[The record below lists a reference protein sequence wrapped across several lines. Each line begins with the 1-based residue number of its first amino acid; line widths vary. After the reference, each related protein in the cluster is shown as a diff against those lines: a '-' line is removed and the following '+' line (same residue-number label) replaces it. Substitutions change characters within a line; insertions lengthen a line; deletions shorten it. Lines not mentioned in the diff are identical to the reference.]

1 MIDFAPGMRTI
12 IRDEEWMVKKIETN
26 SLGNKT
32 LYCVG
37 VSPLVK
43 DREAIFLTDLEKIQ
57 IVDPAEVKLVADVS
71 PFYKRALLYLE
82 SQWRQQI
89 PTDANLHIG
98 HKAAMDLMPYQ
109 LDPAKLALQRQRQR
123 ILIADAVGLGKTL
136 EAGILM
142 SELIARGKGKRIL
155 VVTVKSMMTQFQKE
169 MWNRFTIPLVR
180 LDSNRIQKIRANL
193 PSNYNPFFYYDKT
206 IVSIDTLKRDVEYRT
221 HLENAYWDIIVIDEA
236 QNVAERGDHQAQRS
250 RLAKLLADRSDTMI
264 MLSATPHDGR
274 AKSFASLMNMLDPT
288 AIADPQNY
296 TPEDIKGLCIRRF
309 KKDVKDQVS
318 GSFLER
324 KITLERCN
332 ASAKEEYAFDI
343 FTEMQLEMDLGKTK
357 GTGQLFKTSLEK
369 SLFSSPAACIKSIE
383 ARLKKLY
390 KKYTAD
396 DIKDIHLLENLKTA
410 LEAITPAD
418 FTRYQKLL
426 DLLKSKEYA
435 WNPADSGDRV
445 VIFTERIETM
455 KYLAERLRQD
465 LGLKANAIQEISG
478 GMSDAEQ
485 QRIVED
491 FGRTESSV
499 RVLVASDVAS
509 EGLNL
514 HYLSHRLI
522 HFDIPWSLMVFQQRN
537 GRIDRYVKATRN
549 GRGTR
554 LDRKKRMQVWKV
566 FENYQNLMKEN
577 QIRDINTA
585 MYESTKLLQSAG
597 RKPRYASIIIDEGQ
611 DFSDN
616 AYRLIRALAGEE
628 HPNDIFI
635 VGDSHQRIYRN
646 HPTLS
651 KCGINVRGRSSI
663 LKINYRTTE
672 EIRKHAFALLNGIS
686 FDDLDE
692 DLDLGD
698 KCQSLTH
705 GEKPIVEN
713 FGNANDEFDFL
724 LREVKKLKENG
735 VSLTDICV
743 VARTKKLVD
752 DYIALF
758 TRAGIRSYA
767 IKRNKVDDRS
777 FDGLRV
783 ATMHRVKGL
792 EFKYVFIAAV
802 NNRIIPLPS
811 AINKTDAV
819 SEAESITSEKC
830 LLYVAM
836 TRAQKGVYITSY
848 GRPSEF
854 LG

>member
-1 MIDFAPGMRTI
+1 MDNEDFPFGYEFVRKATLREINFGESDMTGEKLSVSGVEEVRKGFRICKYCGKIQPENGKANHSFACKTRKMPALMQANAYEECLFLYREFSTEILRLLVPATTMDSSSVKMESFVAAFMLGMKEYFGNVDHLRATVSEVPVPDADYRKQYLVIYDSVPGGTGYLKQLMHEKNALIEIFERALHVMENCSCKDDPQKDGCYHCLYAYRQSQQIGNISRTTAIRILKSILSGKDNVQKIDTFYE
-12 IRDEEWMVKKIETN
+12 EEWNRIVIAQ
-26 SLGNKT
+26 
-32 LYCVG
+32 
-37 VSPLVK
+37 
-43 DREAIFLTDLEKIQ
+43 EALTLEK
-57 IVDPAEVKLVADVS
+57 
-71 PFYKRALLYLE
+71 
-82 SQWRQQI
+82 
-89 PTDANLHIG
+89 
-98 HKAAMDLMPYQ
+98 
-109 LDPAKLALQRQRQR
+109 
-123 ILIADAVGLGKTL
+123 
-136 EAGILM
+136 
-142 SELIARGKGKRIL
+142 
-155 VVTVKSMMTQFQKE
+155 
-169 MWNRFTIPLVR
+169 
-180 LDSNRIQKIRANL
+180 
-193 PSNYNPFFYYDKT
+193 
-206 IVSIDTLKRDVEYRT
+206 
-221 HLENAYWDIIVIDEA
+221 
-236 QNVAERGDHQAQRS
+236 
-250 RLAKLLADRSDTMI
+250 
-264 MLSATPHDGR
+264 
-274 AKSFASLMNMLDPT
+274 
-288 AIADPQNY
+288 
-296 TPEDIKGLCIRRF
+296 
-309 KKDVKDQVS
+309 
-318 GSFLER
+318 
-324 KITLERCN
+324 
-332 ASAKEEYAFDI
+332 
-343 FTEMQLEMDLGKTK
+343 
-357 GTGQLFKTSLEK
+357 
-369 SLFSSPAACIKSIE
+369 
-383 ARLKKLY
+383 
-390 KKYTAD
+390 
-396 DIKDIHLLENLKTA
+396 
-410 LEAITPAD
+410 
-418 FTRYQKLL
+418 
-426 DLLKSKEYA
+426 
-435 WNPADSGDRV
+435 
-445 VIFTERIETM
+445 
-455 KYLAERLRQD
+455 
-465 LGLKANAIQEISG
+465 
-478 GMSDAEQ
+478 
-485 QRIVED
+485 
-491 FGRTESSV
+491 
-499 RVLVASDVAS
+499 
-509 EGLNL
+509 
-514 HYLSHRLI
+514 
-522 HFDIPWSLMVFQQRN
+522 
-537 GRIDRYVKATRN
+537 YVKATRN

-646 HPTLS
+646 YPTLS

-713 FGNANDEFDFL
+713 FENANDEFDFL

-802 NNRIIPLPS
+802 NNRIIPLPF

-819 SEAESITSEKC
+819 SEVESITSEKC

-854 LG
+854 LV

>member
-1 MIDFAPGMRTI
+1 MTDVFSVSSLEEYIKIVERFSPNFSLSRGQGSDLPLFPSALRRDQDGMRLYSKTTI
-12 IRDEEWMVKKIETN
+12 
-26 SLGNKT
+26 
-32 LYCVG
+32 
-37 VSPLVK
+37 
-43 DREAIFLTDLEKIQ
+43 Q
-57 IVDPAEVKLVADVS
+57 
-71 PFYKRALLYLE
+71 
-82 SQWRQQI
+82 
-89 PTDANLHIG
+89 
-98 HKAAMDLMPYQ
+98 
-109 LDPAKLALQRQRQR
+109 
-123 ILIADAVGLGKTL
+123 
-136 EAGILM
+136 
-142 SELIARGKGKRIL
+142 
-155 VVTVKSMMTQFQKE
+155 
-169 MWNRFTIPLVR
+169 
-180 LDSNRIQKIRANL
+180 
-193 PSNYNPFFYYDKT
+193 
-206 IVSIDTLKRDVEYRT
+206 
-221 HLENAYWDIIVIDEA
+221 
-236 QNVAERGDHQAQRS
+236 
-250 RLAKLLADRSDTMI
+250 
-264 MLSATPHDGR
+264 
-274 AKSFASLMNMLDPT
+274 
-288 AIADPQNY
+288 
-296 TPEDIKGLCIRRF
+296 
-309 KKDVKDQVS
+309 
-318 GSFLER
+318 SFLEDFKFNSQMYIEGASTYHENDWLIHAQHFGVPTCLLDFTYSHLVSLMFALEKAFDYDQDDEDTFYEEEWNR
-324 KITLERCN
+324 IVIAQEALTLE
-332 ASAKEEYAFDI
+332 K
-343 FTEMQLEMDLGKTK
+343 
-357 GTGQLFKTSLEK
+357 
-369 SLFSSPAACIKSIE
+369 
-383 ARLKKLY
+383 
-390 KKYTAD
+390 
-396 DIKDIHLLENLKTA
+396 
-410 LEAITPAD
+410 
-418 FTRYQKLL
+418 
-426 DLLKSKEYA
+426 
-435 WNPADSGDRV
+435 
-445 VIFTERIETM
+445 
-455 KYLAERLRQD
+455 
-465 LGLKANAIQEISG
+465 
-478 GMSDAEQ
+478 
-485 QRIVED
+485 
-491 FGRTESSV
+491 
-499 RVLVASDVAS
+499 
-509 EGLNL
+509 
-514 HYLSHRLI
+514 
-522 HFDIPWSLMVFQQRN
+522 
-537 GRIDRYVKATRN
+537 YVKATRN

-646 HPTLS
+646 YPTLS

-713 FGNANDEFDFL
+713 FENANDEFDFL

-802 NNRIIPLPS
+802 NNRIIPLPF

-819 SEAESITSEKC
+819 SEVESITSEKC

-854 LG
+854 LV

>member
-1 MIDFAPGMRTI
+1 MNVTDSVKGGQLSLFPTEMEQMAMDIIDTYGTDTIVDIPRLRKENPRLDLAARIAEQNKFMHWELEFADLFTERGGFDLI
-12 IRDEEWMVKKIETN
+12 IGNPPWIKIEWNEQSVLSDTHPMFAVKK
-26 SLGNKT
+26 
-32 LYCVG
+32 
-37 VSPLVK
+37 
-43 DREAIFLTDLEKIQ
+43 LTATQ
-57 IVDPAEVKLVADVS
+57 TTH
-71 PFYKRALLYLE
+71 KRA
-82 SQWRQQI
+82 
-89 PTDANLHIG
+89 
-98 HKAAMDLMPYQ
+98 
-109 LDPAKLALQRQRQR
+109 
-123 ILIADAVGLGKTL
+123 
-136 EAGILM
+136 EA
-142 SELIARGKGKRIL
+142 
-155 VVTVKSMMTQFQKE
+155 
-169 MWNRFTIPLVR
+169 
-180 LDSNRIQKIRANL
+180 
-193 PSNYNPFFYYDKT
+193 
-206 IVSIDTLKRDVEYRT
+206 
-221 HLENAYWDIIVIDEA
+221 LENAVTRKMYFSEYEMLSGEQAFLNAVQNYADLKGQQTNLFKCFLPQSWMYNSKSGVAAFVHPEGVYDDPKGGALREKLYPRLRYHFQFANERKLFPEVDHHTQFSLNVYGGPLMVSFDTISNLYDAKSIVECYEGDAAAPIPGIKDEDGDWNVKGHPDRVIHVTKKELAVFAKLFDGNDNWKQAKLPQLHAKQLIETLECFADSQITVGSLEQKVFTTFYEEEWNRIVIAQEA
-236 QNVAERGDHQAQRS
+236 
-250 RLAKLLADRSDTMI
+250 L
-264 MLSATPHDGR
+264 
-274 AKSFASLMNMLDPT
+274 
-288 AIADPQNY
+288 
-296 TPEDIKGLCIRRF
+296 
-309 KKDVKDQVS
+309 
-318 GSFLER
+318 
-324 KITLERCN
+324 TLE
-332 ASAKEEYAFDI
+332 K
-343 FTEMQLEMDLGKTK
+343 
-357 GTGQLFKTSLEK
+357 
-369 SLFSSPAACIKSIE
+369 
-383 ARLKKLY
+383 
-390 KKYTAD
+390 
-396 DIKDIHLLENLKTA
+396 
-410 LEAITPAD
+410 
-418 FTRYQKLL
+418 
-426 DLLKSKEYA
+426 
-435 WNPADSGDRV
+435 
-445 VIFTERIETM
+445 
-455 KYLAERLRQD
+455 
-465 LGLKANAIQEISG
+465 
-478 GMSDAEQ
+478 
-485 QRIVED
+485 
-491 FGRTESSV
+491 
-499 RVLVASDVAS
+499 
-509 EGLNL
+509 
-514 HYLSHRLI
+514 
-522 HFDIPWSLMVFQQRN
+522 
-537 GRIDRYVKATRN
+537 YVKATRN

-646 HPTLS
+646 YPTLS

-713 FGNANDEFDFL
+713 FENANDEFDFL

-802 NNRIIPLPS
+802 NNRIIPLPF

-819 SEAESITSEKC
+819 SEVESITSEKC

-854 LG
+854 LV